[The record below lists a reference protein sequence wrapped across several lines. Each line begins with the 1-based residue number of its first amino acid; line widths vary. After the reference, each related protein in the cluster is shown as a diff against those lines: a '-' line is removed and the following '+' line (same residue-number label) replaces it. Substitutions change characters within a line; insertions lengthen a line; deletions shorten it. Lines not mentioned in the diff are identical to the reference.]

1 VIAAFVGALGRHS
14 LQALTR
20 ASARPIVCS
29 CYAFST
35 SVQYFETKEF
45 KAVSK
50 DVRVGV
56 EAVEYEE
63 SMSLRIDVKSSMLV
77 VSLER
82 Y

>member
-1 VIAAFVGALGRHS
+1 

-20 ASARPIVCS
+20 ASASPIVWS
-29 CYAFST
+29 YYAFST

-45 KAVSK
+45 KATSK
-50 DVRVGV
+50 EVRVGV
-56 EAVEYEE
+56 EAEEYEE
-63 SMSLRIDVKSSMLV
+63 SMSLRIDVKSSMLI